1 MNLVSSISASYELQ
15 IRSLFSLKIP
25 KIILYQVIN
34 LLRLIYWIQFSSDF
48 WKHNKRTSKIL
59 NTLLDQKYSKFI
71 RTYSIHDRYNSPS
84 YCSLTGTHKSPIKL

>member
-34 LLRLIYWIQFSSDF
+34 LLRLI
-48 WKHNKRTSKIL
+48 L
-59 NTLLDQKYSKFI
+59 NSIFIWFLKTQQKDQ
-71 RTYSIHDRYNSPS
+71 
-84 YCSLTGTHKSPIKL
+84 